1 MLQAVS
7 GLLWSGLAVLNG
19 TLAETKNERYW
30 KWFLL
35 SLPLGPLASV
45 LILTRPVVPPPP
57 EDRLTK
63 PPRHL
68 G

>member
-1 MLQAVS
+1 MILQTAI
-7 GLLWSGLAVLNG
+7 GLLWSGLAVLNA

-45 LILTRPVVPPPP
+45 LILTRPVVPPA
-57 EDRLTK
+57 R
-63 PPRHL
+63 
-68 G
+68 